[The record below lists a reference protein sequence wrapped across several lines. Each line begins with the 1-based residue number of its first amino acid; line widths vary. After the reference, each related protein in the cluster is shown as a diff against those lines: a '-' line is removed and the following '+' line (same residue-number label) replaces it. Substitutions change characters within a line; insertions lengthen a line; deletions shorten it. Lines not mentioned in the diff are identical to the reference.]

1 MTSNISPISN
11 QNKDLH
17 NRLIILEKFI
27 ELKSNECAYYRSKVH
42 LMQMNSVNS
51 QIVNNKTSSK
61 NYQRSSSEDISQNS
75 IASHSQMNRIDHR
88 HRRNSVPSPKKFPL
102 KNSIP
107 HLSNSS
113 LPFASSNHRRYRS
126 EKTYAQNQ
134 NYYEE
139 APANS
144 PSVSKNQIEQILIS
158 YLNKHLPQ
166 S

>member
-1 MTSNISPISN
+1 MTSNTSPIS
-11 QNKDLH
+11 NKDLH

-51 QIVNNKTSSK
+51 QIVVNNKASSK

-75 IASHSQMNRIDHR
+75 IASRSQMNRIDHR
-88 HRRNSVPSPKKFPL
+88 HRRNSVPPPKKFPL

-113 LPFASSNHRRYRS
+113 LPFASSNRRRYRS